1 MFDFVRNNTKIM
13 MGLLF
18 LLIIP
23 SFVMFG
29 IEGYSRFKDQGAVV
43 AKVDGNKI
51 NQAEWD
57 AAHKRETDRIRA
69 AMPNIDMKLL
79 DTPEARYATL
89 ERLVRDQ
96 VLAAAAKKLQLITS
110 DTRLARELQQSP
122 AIAAL
127 RSPDG
132 KLDME
137 RYKQMVSTQGMTPE
151 MFEAQVRGDLS
162 TRQVVQG
169 VQGSAFA
176 TTAQTR
182 TALDAFMQKREV
194 QVVKFPAS
202 EFLGKVN
209 LSQDELQTY
218 YDKNQTQFQSP
229 ETADIEYVVLDLET
243 LRQSMVVSEQ
253 ELKTYYEQNLQR
265 LASQEERRASHILII
280 AAKDAPA
287 AEREKARAKVQELLQ
302 TVRGKPGS
310 FAEVARKN
318 SQDPGSA
325 AKGGDLDFF
334 PRGAMVKVFEDTA
347 YSMKKSDIS
356 DVVESE
362 FGFHIIQLTDIKAPK
377 TQSFEALRPSLE
389 ADLKKQQAQRKFAE
403 LAEIFSNTVYEQSD
417 SLKPVADK
425 LKLSIQKASQVSR
438 TAMPGAKGVLNHPGL
453 LQSLFSEAS
462 VQKQRNTEAIEVAA
476 STLVSARVLK
486 HHPAATLPLAEVKDT
501 VRSRLT
507 QTRAAEMARLQGQ
520 ERLTAWQANP
530 SAATLPGAMSLSRDQ
545 SQGQAPQVIEAALR
559 ADPGALP
566 AWVGVDLGAQGFA
579 VLRVNKVLPR
589 EADKKEDAMQA
600 QQQFTQLWASAQAQ
614 AYLAQLKHSMKAE
627 LLVSKPAPEA
637 TKGAAS

>member
-302 TVRGKPGS
+302 T
-310 FAEVARKN
+310 
-318 SQDPGSA
+318 
-325 AKGGDLDFF
+325 
-334 PRGAMVKVFEDTA
+334 
-347 YSMKKSDIS
+347 
-356 DVVESE
+356 
-362 FGFHIIQLTDIKAPK
+362 
-377 TQSFEALRPSLE
+377 
-389 ADLKKQQAQRKFAE
+389 
-403 LAEIFSNTVYEQSD
+403 
-417 SLKPVADK
+417 
-425 LKLSIQKASQVSR
+425 
-438 TAMPGAKGVLNHPGL
+438 
-453 LQSLFSEAS
+453 
-462 VQKQRNTEAIEVAA
+462 
-476 STLVSARVLK
+476 
-486 HHPAATLPLAEVKDT
+486 
-501 VRSRLT
+501 
-507 QTRAAEMARLQGQ
+507 
-520 ERLTAWQANP
+520 
-530 SAATLPGAMSLSRDQ
+530 
-545 SQGQAPQVIEAALR
+545 
-559 ADPGALP
+559 
-566 AWVGVDLGAQGFA
+566 
-579 VLRVNKVLPR
+579 
-589 EADKKEDAMQA
+589 
-600 QQQFTQLWASAQAQ
+600 
-614 AYLAQLKHSMKAE
+614 
-627 LLVSKPAPEA
+627 
-637 TKGAAS
+637 